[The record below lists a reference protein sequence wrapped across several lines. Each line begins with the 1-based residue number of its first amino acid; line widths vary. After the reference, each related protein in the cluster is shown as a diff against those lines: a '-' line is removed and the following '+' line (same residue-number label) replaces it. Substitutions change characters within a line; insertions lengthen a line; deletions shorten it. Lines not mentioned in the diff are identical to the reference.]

1 VQQIRLALGKY
12 VFKSSEFVKKY
23 ATKYVFISNGI
34 QLQSFTALYA
44 LNISLENRKTLGNVE
59 KNGEILRKNLALC
72 RYVLFLCRMCEKY
85 LFRICFSMFF
95 SA

>member
-34 QLQSFTALYA
+34 QLRSVTALYA

-59 KNGEILRKNLALC
+59 KKRGNTAQKPC
-72 RYVLFLCRMCEKY
+72 VMS
-85 LFRICFSMFF
+85 ICFIFVSNV
-95 SA
+95 